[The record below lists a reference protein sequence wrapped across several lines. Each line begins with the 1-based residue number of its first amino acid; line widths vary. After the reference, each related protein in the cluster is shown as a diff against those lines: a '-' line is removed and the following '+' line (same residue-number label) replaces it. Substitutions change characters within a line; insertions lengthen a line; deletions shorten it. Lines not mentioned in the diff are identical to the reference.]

1 MKSIDKF
8 AVILVRVSTAI
19 QDYEPQKQD
28 LIKFAESKGFNNFH
42 FIETKESG
50 LADLKNKEGFEH
62 LVNFISDNPKFRTV
76 FATEL
81 SRIARRQSILH
92 EIREWFCKHKIQLH
106 LKDTGY
112 SLLNDDGTV
121 SLSGEIM
128 FTLFGYF
135 AESEVKTKKERFK
148 RSKELLVSEG
158 YSISGK
164 RLFGYEREMDP
175 IRKKNKYVI
184 NEKESNE
191 IRKLF
196 TWYAKGIENEN
207 KDPSISVLRNYCIR
221 LNFSKYT
228 HSKRNLNKLLK
239 EEAYTGQKITNN
251 QRKNPNFVD
260 ENNEEK
266 YIVTQN
272 KISYPQIITPELF
285 EHVQNRMK
293 EKNTRCD
300 KSNKHITILSKLL
313 ICKNCKRYFQ
323 GQYRFNNDGK
333 SLCSYRCSY
342 TRSVR
347 TCENTSSISMRL
359 LDSTIWSYIKSDI
372 PAIWSYVVTLNN
384 DFDKLEK
391 EIENLTSEKLKI
403 KNELESLNKK
413 YLRIVKV
420 EDSTFEDEEYYSLA
434 TMYKNRIVEVS
445 KLENQLKERQ
455 LLEKKELNENLDK
468 KVIKDI
474 DEIEKSKLRLK
485 DVVNRLIRKIELLFQ
500 NKRFSV
506 IKIHLESNSTTTN
519 VSSKPGF
526 YSFVIIDKFETR
538 NIKLLKLMDVFD
550 FHDDFFTFN
559 NHTFKIDEFLNLTLE
574 SKRKFSKI
582 FKMENPDKYYFK
594 EIPYVRLE
602 LFDKQDYLLQQ

>member
-1 MKSIDKF
+1 MNSTDKY

-19 QDYEPQKQD
+19 QDYEPQKKD
-28 LIKFAESKGFNNFH
+28 LIKYAESKGFNNFH
-42 FIETKESG
+42 YIETKESG
-50 LADLKNKEGFEH
+50 LADLNNKEGYH
-62 LVNFISDNPKFRTV
+62 LLVNFISNNPKYKTV

-81 SRIARRQSILH
+81 SRIARKQSILH
-92 EIREWFCKHKIQLH
+92 EIKDWFCKNRIQLH

-112 SLLNDDGTV
+112 SLLNDDGSV
-121 SLSGEIM
+121 SLGGEIM
-128 FTLFGYF
+128 FTLFGLF

-175 IRKKNKYVI
+175 VRKKNKYII
-184 NEKESNE
+184 NENESNE

-207 KDPSISVLRNYCIR
+207 KNPSISVLRNYCVR

-260 ENNEEK
+260 DKNEEK
-266 YIVTQN
+266 YIVTRN
-272 KISYPQIITPELF
+272 KILYPQIITSELF
-285 EHVQNRMK
+285 ELVQSRMK

-347 TCENTSSISMRL
+347 SCENTSSISMRL

-391 EIENLTSEKLKI
+391 EIENLSGEKFKLT
-403 KNELESLNKK
+403 NELVALNKK

-420 EDSTFEDEEYYSLA
+420 DDSAFEYEEYKSLA
-434 TMYKNRIVEVS
+434 NGYKSRIDKVS

-468 KVIKDI
+468 KVLKDI

-485 DVVNRLIRKIELLFQ
+485 DVVNRLIRKIELLYQ

-506 IKIHLESNSTTTN
+506 IKIHLERGSAIPNI
-519 VSSKPGF
+519 SSKPGF

-538 NIKLLKLMDVFD
+538 KIKLLKLMDVFE
-550 FHDDFFTFN
+550 FDDNCFTFN
-559 NHTFKIDEFLNLTLE
+559 NHVFNIDDFLNLTSE
-574 SKRKFSKI
+574 SKLKFSKI

-594 EIPYVRLE
+594 EIPYVKLD
-602 LFDKQDYLLQQ
+602 LFDQQDYLLQQ